1 MATNVESGSERE
13 LLEAHLESNRAEL
26 RRKVTGLTWEQATR
40 RLGGS
45 ATSAA
50 GIVKHLIDVERW
62 WFRHQLEGEDGVP
75 FAWSDVEPDLEFEF
89 DEMDSLD
96 GLLDRYDLACQ
107 ESRAA
112 AARHGLDDQ
121 TVRSVDWMQHRLPSL
136 RWIYLH
142 MIEELARHNGHLD
155 IYRELIDGQ
164 TDRD

>member
-1 MATNVESGSERE
+1 
-13 LLEAHLESNRAEL
+13 
-26 RRKVTGLTWEQATR
+26 
-40 RLGGS
+40 
-45 ATSAA
+45 
-50 GIVKHLIDVERW
+50 
-62 WFRHQLEGEDGVP
+62 VP